1 MDERLD
7 YNKVKEYLK
16 SLASSCTEINNFVG
30 YNEQELHDVLNS
42 KYGIQGK
49 LLTIF
54 KYEGALNGNDQ
65 RTLAGRVIHFGV
77 LEPIS
82 KVGDYTLE
90 ASTIADCERVGFKVL
105 SRINYDSKKPDSKWL
120 YKNFDQNTV
129 EFNEIRL
136 KSSLGLV
143 GMEFSLTLRTKQ
155 PLTIDINDWND
166 IDSL

>member
-1 MDERLD
+1 MNERLD
-7 YNKVKEYLK
+7 YNKIKEYLGT
-16 SLASSCTEINNFVG
+16 LASSCSEIDDFVG
-30 YNEQELHDVLNS
+30 YNEQELHDLLSS
-42 KYGIQGK
+42 KYGISGK

-65 RTLAGRVIHFGV
+65 RTLAGRVIHFGI
-77 LEPIS
+77 LESIS
-82 KVGDYTLE
+82 KVDDYTLE

-105 SRINYDSKKPDSKWL
+105 SRIAYDSKRPDSKWL

-136 KSSLGLV
+136 KSNLGLV
-143 GMEFSLTLRTKQ
+143 GMEFSLTLKTKQ
-155 PLTIDINDWND
+155 PLTIDVNDWSD